1 MNELSRDELLAEAE
15 RRGNSYKFLSVCYR
29 LPDEE
34 WQETMKAARNAAM
47 HQSLEELVET
57 TPPGRDELR
66 VDYSKLFVGPFE
78 VLAPPYGSVYMEQHG
93 RAMGESTLDVERRY
107 REEGLDIDLDEP
119 ADHVVAELEF
129 MYYHVASEAEAIGN
143 GDLETATACLEK
155 QRSFLESH
163 LGNWI
168 GEFANNVAENADTEF
183 FSTLGRETAPF
194 VEGDLDRIRDRIKRL
209 DAGSTDAGSADAGSD
224 GEEDGRSDDRPPE

>member
-15 RRGNSYKFLSVCYR
+15 RRGNAYKFLSVCYR

-34 WQETMKAARNAAM
+34 WRETMAAARNASI
-47 HQSLEELVET
+47 HPRLEELVGT
-57 TPPGRDELR
+57 TPPDRDDLR
-66 VDYSKLFVGPFE
+66 VDYAKLFVGPFE

-107 REEGLDIDLDEP
+107 REEGLDIGLDEP
-119 ADHVVAELEF
+119 ADHIVAELEF
-129 MYYHVASEAEAIGN
+129 LYYLVVNEAEALRN
-143 GDLETATACLEK
+143 DDLETAATYLEK

-168 GEFANNVAENADTEF
+168 GEFATNVAENATTEF
-183 FSTLGRETAPF
+183 YRTLGRETARF
-194 VEGDLDRIRDRIKRL
+194 VDGDLNRIREQLERL
-209 DAGSTDAGSADAGSD
+209 DG
-224 GEEDGRSDDRPPE
+224 